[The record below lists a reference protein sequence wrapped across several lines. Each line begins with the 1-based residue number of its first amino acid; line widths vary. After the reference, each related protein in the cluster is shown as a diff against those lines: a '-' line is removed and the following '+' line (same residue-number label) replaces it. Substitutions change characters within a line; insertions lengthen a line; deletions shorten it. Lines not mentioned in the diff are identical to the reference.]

1 MATESVFGPQLRE
14 RRARLES
21 VARGGARPPE
31 VSRLLAEVDA
41 ALERLEQGSFGVC
54 ETCHDPIE
62 PERLKVDPLL
72 RFCLEH
78 LTRAEQDD
86 LQRDLELAQRIQTAL
101 LPQRET
107 ALPGWDVH
115 YLYRPLG
122 VVSGDT
128 CDVWPEGPGS
138 FQLVLG
144 DVAGKGVA
152 ASLLMANLQA
162 IFRALALSG
171 LPLGERVARANH
183 LFCEATL
190 PSSYATLVA
199 ARGGPGAALELVNA
213 GHCPPLLLRA
223 GRVEPLPPGGLPL
236 GLFCSSAYVPVQVE
250 LGRDDLL
257 LLYTDGLSEAR
268 SATGEELGV
277 ERLERLLAG
286 LPAHLPAREVVAAV
300 EQTLLRFLGGA
311 PRHDDLTVLALRRA

>member
-14 RRARLES
+14 RRARLERA
-21 VARGGARPPE
+21 ARGSARPPE
-31 VSRLLAEVDA
+31 VARLLAEVDA
-41 ALERLEQGSFGVC
+41 ALDRLEQGSFGRC
-54 ETCHDPIE
+54 ETCHDAIE
-62 PERLKVDPLL
+62 PERLTADPLL
-72 RFCLEH
+72 RFCLDH

-101 LPQRET
+101 LPQREA
-107 ALPGWDVH
+107 ALPGWDAH

-128 CDVWPEGPGS
+128 CDVWPEGPDG

-162 IFRALALSG
+162 IFRALALPG
-171 LPLGERVARANH
+171 LALGERVARANH

-199 ARGGPGAALELVNA
+199 ARGGPGGALEVVNA

-223 GRVEPLPPGGLPL
+223 GRVEQLPPAGLPL
-236 GLFCSSAYVPVQVE
+236 GLFCSASYAPVRVE

-268 SATGEELGV
+268 SAAGEELGV

-286 LPAHLPAREVVAAV
+286 LPAGLRAREVVAAV
-300 EQTLLRFLGGA
+300 EQTLLRFLDGA
-311 PRHDDLTVLALRRA
+311 PHHDDLTVLALRRA

>member
-14 RRARLES
+14 RRARLER
-21 VARGGARPPE
+21 AQQGGARPPE
-31 VSRLLAEVDA
+31 VARLLAEVDA
-41 ALERLEQGSFGVC
+41 ALERLEHGSFGLC

-62 PERLKVDPLL
+62 PERLAADPLL
-72 RFCLEH
+72 RFCLDH
-78 LTRAEQDD
+78 LSPAQQAD
-86 LQRDLELAQRIQTAL
+86 LQRDLELAGRIQTAL

-107 ALPGWDVH
+107 VLPGWDVH
-115 YLYRPLG
+115 YVYRPAG
-122 VVSGDT
+122 AVSGDT
-128 CDVWPEGPGS
+128 CDVWPEGQGG
-138 FQLVLG
+138 FQLLLG

-162 IFRALALSG
+162 AFRALALSE

-199 ARGGPGAALELVNA
+199 ARGRAGGEIELVNA

-223 GRVEPLPPGGLPL
+223 GRVEALPASGLPL
-236 GLFCSSAYVPVQVE
+236 GLFCSASYEPARLQ
-250 LGRDDLL
+250 LGRGDLL

-268 SATGEELGV
+268 SAAGEELGV
-277 ERLERLLAG
+277 EPIERLLAG
-286 LPAHLPAREVVAAV
+286 LPQGLPAREVVAAV
-300 EQTLLRFLGGA
+300 EQTLLRFTGGTVGQ
-311 PRHDDLTVLALRRA
+311 DDLTVLALRRA

>member
-14 RRARLES
+14 RRARLER
-21 VARGGARPPE
+21 AGQGGARPPE
-31 VSRLLAEVDA
+31 VARLLAEVDA
-41 ALERLEQGSFGVC
+41 ALERLERGSFGLC

-62 PERLKVDPLL
+62 PEHLRADPLA
-72 RFCLEH
+72 RFCLDH
-78 LTRAEQDD
+78 LTPTEQDD
-86 LQRDLELAQRIQTAL
+86 LQRDLELARRIQTAL

-107 ALPGWDVH
+107 VLPGWDVH
-115 YLYRPLG
+115 YLYRPAG

-128 CDVWPEGPGS
+128 CDVWPEGQGG
-138 FQLVLG
+138 FQLLLG

-199 ARGGPGAALELVNA
+199 ARGGAGGEIELVNA
-213 GHCPPLLLRA
+213 GHCPPLLLRG
-223 GRVEPLPPGGLPL
+223 GRIEALPASGLPL
-236 GLFCSSAYVPVQVE
+236 GLFCSSSYASTGLE

-268 SATGEELGV
+268 SAAGDELGV
-277 ERLERLLAG
+277 EPIERLLVG
-286 LPAHLPAREVVAAV
+286 LPLRLPARDVVAAV
-300 EQTLLRFLGGA
+300 EQALARFLDGA

>member
-14 RRARLES
+14 RRARLER
-21 VARGGARPPE
+21 AGQGGARPPE
-31 VSRLLAEVDA
+31 VARLLAEVDA
-41 ALERLEQGSFGVC
+41 ALERLERGSFGLC

-62 PERLKVDPLL
+62 PEHLRADPLA
-72 RFCLEH
+72 RFCLDH
-78 LTRAEQDD
+78 LTPTEQDD
-86 LQRDLELAQRIQTAL
+86 LQRDLELARRIQTAL

-107 ALPGWDVH
+107 VLPGWDVH
-115 YLYRPLG
+115 YLYRPAG

-128 CDVWPEGPGS
+128 CDVWPEGQGG

-199 ARGGPGAALELVNA
+199 ARGGAGGEVELVNA
-213 GHCPPLLLRA
+213 GHCPPLLLHG
-223 GRVEPLPPGGLPL
+223 GRVEGLPASGLPL
-236 GLFCSSAYVPVQVE
+236 GLFCSSSYPSTRLE

-268 SATGEELGV
+268 SATGEELGA

-286 LPAHLPAREVVAAV
+286 LPVGLPAREVVAAV
-300 EQTLLRFLGGA
+300 EQALLRFLDGA